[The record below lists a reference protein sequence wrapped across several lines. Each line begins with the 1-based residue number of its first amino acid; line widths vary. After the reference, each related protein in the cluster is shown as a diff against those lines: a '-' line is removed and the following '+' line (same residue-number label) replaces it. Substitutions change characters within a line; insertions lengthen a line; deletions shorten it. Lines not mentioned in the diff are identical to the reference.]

1 MSDYNFVASLA
12 KKLDVT
18 QVEVK
23 RFLDGFKEELGSA
36 VKKGESVRLSDFG
49 TFKQKQNKART
60 IMNIHTK
67 KPMTIPASKSVGFS
81 MSSKLKEVMN
91 G

>member
-12 KKLDVT
+12 KELGIT
-18 QVEVK
+18 QAEVK
-23 RFLDGFKEELGSA
+23 RFLDGFKEELSSA
-36 VKKGESVRLSDFG
+36 VKKGESVRLTDFG
-49 TFKQKQNKART
+49 ILKPKQNKART

-81 MSSKLKEVMN
+81 MSSKLKELIN
-91 G
+91 L

>member
-1 MSDYNFVASLA
+1 MSDYNFVSSLA

-18 QVEVK
+18 QAEVK
-23 RFLDGFKEELGSA
+23 RFLDGFKEELSSA
-36 VKKGESVRLSDFG
+36 VKNGESIRLSDFG
-49 TFKQKQNKART
+49 IFKQKQNKAR
-60 IMNIHTK
+60 IVKSIHNG
-67 KPMTIPASKSVGFS
+67 KPMNVPASIGIHFS